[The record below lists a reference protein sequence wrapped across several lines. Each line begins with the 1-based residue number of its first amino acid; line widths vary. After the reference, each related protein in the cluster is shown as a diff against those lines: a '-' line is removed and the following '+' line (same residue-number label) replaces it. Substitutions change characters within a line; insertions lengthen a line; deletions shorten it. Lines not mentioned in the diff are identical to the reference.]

1 MPKTKQRTVQDW
13 LLEIKNALAYRELF
27 ARERSW
33 WKCEKNYLN
42 DPSGDTAIGP
52 NLVYEMGD
60 TLTSTLTVPDPEFV
74 VTAERRSGLEKAPI
88 IESMDNYFIRKLR
101 LKKYIDV
108 AILRGFLYGNIIL
121 KVGYDSEF
129 GWNPY
134 YDIGPDNNLLG
145 MTLTQFDKKGR
156 RIESPDT
163 QPGWPWIR
171 PILPHDF
178 VVPWGTIF
186 VEDAPWAAHRFV
198 RHVDYFKK
206 DPKYKNTNSLKPQ
219 ISMEAYMM
227 SYVKVGA
234 STENIR
240 QRIRLMGIA
249 EANKKAEYV
258 VCWEIVDRVNGERIV
273 VSKDHPDFL
282 RKTRDAVQMACGMP
296 YVTGT
301 LSIHPR
307 SFWCVSPAYYLG
319 QLQATQF
326 DISKQAEKQR
336 RISILKFL
344 YRQNAIDKNELNKFL
359 SGDVGAAAPVK
370 GAWPLKE
377 VIAPLN
383 TATNF
388 DFAIQAENN
397 RRDARSVSGL
407 SRNQMGEFDKSTR
420 RTASEA
426 KLVAQGSGRRT
437 GKRAQMVAGLY
448 TDIIEKVNQLVFEF
462 WRVPREVLHGKG
474 NFAVVTGD
482 MLKGDYQYDVNLS
495 TKRNISRAERKVE
508 ALMMLTQLMPFLQ
521 GADIS
526 AVLQYLIDASGDPA
540 FEAMFMSKGRGGG
553 GQGGQGGGQK
563 GALPAGGST

>member
-1 MPKTKQRTVQDW
+1 MAKQRTVQDW
-13 LLEIKNALAYRELF
+13 LTEIKNALAYRELF
-27 ARERSW
+27 SRERSW
-33 WKCEKNYLN
+33 WRSEQNYLN
-42 DPSGDTAIGP
+42 DPRGNTAIGP

-60 TLTSTLTVPDPEFV
+60 TLTSTLVVPDPEFV
-74 VTAERRSGLEKAPI
+74 VTATQRSGLEKAPI
-88 IESMDNYFIRKLR
+88 VESLDNAFVRRLR

-108 AILRGFLYGNIIL
+108 GLLRGFLYGNIIF

-129 GWNPY
+129 GWSPY

-163 QPGWPWIR
+163 QPGWPWVR

-178 VVPWGTIF
+178 AVPWGTIF
-186 VEDAPWAAHRFV
+186 LEDAPWAAHRFV
-198 RHVDYFKK
+198 RHVDYFKR
-206 DPKYKNTNSLKPQ
+206 DPKYKNTTSLRPQ
-219 ISMEAYMM
+219 MNMESYML
-227 SYVKVGA
+227 SYLTVG
-234 STENIR
+234 SRR
-240 QRIRLMGIA
+240 QRAKQRTRLMGIA
-249 EANKKAEYV
+249 EVNKKPEYV
-258 VCWEIVDRVNGERIV
+258 ECWEIVDRVNGERIV
-273 VSKDHPDFL
+273 VSRDHPDFL
-282 RKTRDAVQMACGMP
+282 RKTRDAVQMAVGMP

-344 YRQNAIDKNELNKFL
+344 YRKNAIKKDALNKFL
-359 SGDVGAAAPVK
+359 SGDVGAAEAVE
-370 GAWPLKE
+370 GAWPLNE

-383 TATNF
+383 TGTNF

-420 RTASEA
+420 RTASEV
-426 KLVAQGSGRRT
+426 KSVAQGSGRRT
-437 GKRAQMVAGLY
+437 GKRSQVVAGLY
-448 TDIIEKVNQLVFEF
+448 TDIIDKVNNLVFEF

-474 NFAVVTGD
+474 DFAVVTGD
-482 MLKGDYQYDVNLS
+482 MLKGEYDYDVSLS
-495 TKRNISRAERKVE
+495 TKRNISRAERKME
-508 ALMMLTQLMPFLQ
+508 ALMMLTQMMPFLQ

-526 AVLQYLIDASGDPA
+526 SVMQYLVDAAGDPA
-540 FEAMFMSKGRGGG
+540 FEAMFMSKGKGRG
-553 GQGGQGGGQK
+553 GQGNGQQGK
-563 GALPAGGST
+563 LPAGGSA